1 MYMYIYPYAYTY
13 TATYTPHTHIHI
25 HVHIYT
31 CVYIY
36 SCIYTH
42 TRKHCAPHARAA
54 ACARLRG
61 GCGAWQQESVK
72 RFARPGA
79 RRLDALDRIMLMSM
93 HTHTH
98 THTHTG
104 GGAQQQQG
112 QRHPQAQ
119 QRPMAQPPQRGAPGY
134 DDGQRNAYRVPAP
147 GQPGTLVG
155 CLLRV

>member
-1 MYMYIYPYAYTY
+1 MTAGEREEVCKAWRATFGRFRSHHAHVYA
-13 TATYTPHTHIHI
+13 
-25 HVHIYT
+25 
-31 CVYIY
+31 
-36 SCIYTH
+36 
-42 TRKHCAPHARAA
+42 
-54 ACARLRG
+54 
-61 GCGAWQQESVK
+61 
-72 RFARPGA
+72 
-79 RRLDALDRIMLMSM
+79 